1 MINNER
7 ILPIFPLDVV
17 LFPFMLLPLQIF
29 EDRYKQMLYD
39 CQEADSRFGVCL
51 IQEGVEVGT
60 PAIPNTIGTITQV
73 RQVTELEDARFAL
86 LTMGERR
93 FQVEEIIEWY
103 PYEKA
108 RVTILEESQGD
119 PPFTTKEIEHIHER
133 LAPLLR
139 SIFGLRGGWTRE
151 IVSPST
157 PIDLSF
163 HIASVI
169 KGDLPTRQRIL
180 EANTA
185 RERIDLLMPIVEQ
198 EVLDNQ
204 AKIQERTLLKG
215 IRLN

>member
-1 MINNER
+1 MIKNER

-29 EDRYKQMLYD
+29 EERYKQMLQD
-39 CQEADSRFGVCL
+39 CQEADSRFGVSL
-51 IQEGVEVGT
+51 IQEGVEVGA
-60 PAIPNTIGTITQV
+60 PAIPNTIGTIAQV
-73 RQVTELEDARFAL
+73 REVTELEGARFAL

-93 FQVEEIIEWY
+93 FKIEEIVEWY

-108 RVTILEESQGD
+108 RVTVLEESQGD
-119 PPFTTKEIEHIHER
+119 PPFTTEEIKHIQEHV
-133 LAPLLR
+133 APLLR

-151 IVSPST
+151 IVSPAT

-185 RERIDLLMPIVEQ
+185 RERLNLLMPIVEQ
-198 EVLDNQ
+198 DVLDNQ